1 MQISSVKEIH
11 RMTQMITAKH
21 ALKIIWTTD
30 TSVTDE
36 LLLGFQDE
44 TLRAKWHKSLKE
56 RARAYTEETP
66 TAQEPKDHDINAVT
80 EPNDTSEVDHFK
92 QKEMS
97 TSGTNESVDEELYDD
112 MDAYKDM
119 DVDKELDV
127 DDKMDCFKEP
137 IYPELPKP
145 RARSLIRPVPRPPRQ
160 DTKLAAES
168 ECDSSVP
175 KTKDYKK

>member
-1 MQISSVKEIH
+1 
-11 RMTQMITAKH
+11 
-21 ALKIIWTTD
+21 
-30 TSVTDE
+30 
-36 LLLGFQDE
+36 LGFQDE

-97 TSGTNESVDEELYDD
+97 TSGTNESVDEEIYDD
-112 MDAYKDM
+112 MDVYE
-119 DVDKELDV
+119 ELDV
-127 DDKMDCFKEP
+127 YDEMDKEP
-137 IYPELPKP
+137 ICPELPKP

-168 ECDSSVP
+168 EYDSSVP
-175 KTKDYKK
+175 TTKDYEK